1 MNPVKHK
8 SALSITNVDKNW
20 IGGGYHVKLTKNMHI
35 TQDYVMAEDRTRQ
48 QMSRRGNSLTV

>member
-1 MNPVKHK
+1 M
-8 SALSITNVDKNW
+8 TNVDKNW

-48 QMSRRGNSLTV
+48 EMSRRGNSLIV